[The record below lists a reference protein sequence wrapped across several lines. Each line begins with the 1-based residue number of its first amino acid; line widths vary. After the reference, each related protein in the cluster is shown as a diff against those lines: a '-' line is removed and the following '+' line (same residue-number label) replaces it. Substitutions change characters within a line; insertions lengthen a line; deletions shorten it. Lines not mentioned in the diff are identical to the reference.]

1 MDKGP
6 RQNSFLVSNL
16 DVEIRAFI
24 LVKSNDAKMALAGRH
39 LKAGVTRSRKRLW
52 RLMQQPYSRLDCA
65 VCWRVPR
72 SSAS

>member
-52 RLMQQPYSRLDCA
+52 RLMQQSYSRLDCD